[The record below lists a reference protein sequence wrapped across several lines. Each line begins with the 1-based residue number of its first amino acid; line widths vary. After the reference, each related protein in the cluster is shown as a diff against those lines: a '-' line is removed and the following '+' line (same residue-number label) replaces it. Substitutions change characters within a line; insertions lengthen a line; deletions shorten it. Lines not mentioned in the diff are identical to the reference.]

1 MPKACEDDYYT
12 FFKSVEDMQNYHEKL
27 SVNSQ
32 WLTCKIFDLHV
43 EAMESASGSGPKH
56 LVFAPGVS
64 AEAVEDTIKNLRLA
78 MRVDSELYPI
88 RVTAYKSLLD
98 RAKISG
104 SVLAKLSRDKLAD
117 ILNACLSLHTADAL
131 LLLRNE
137 KVTAVHSGDPTDYSI
152 LPINELLGVLVQK
165 LKTLF
170 PGNVF
175 QSGYSD
181 HSITSATWVLA
192 GQREELLDTYKKV
205 LDAQG
210 KTGLASKLSPG
221 IRFVTS
227 DTGMASAKVSAMLMG
242 LTHPI
247 HIGGCVAVDHR
258 HRSKIEDFESCLD
271 QLFAQFGDAV
281 LKLQRLLEISLDYPV
296 NAMTRVCKKLCLPKK
311 AAVEAIAM
319 YEMAYGGGV
328 ATAHDVFMA
337 LQEIPYILK
346 TQNTPQSKMLVV
358 EENMARALSLK
369 WSDYDLA
376 KAVIY

>member
-12 FFKSVEDMQNYHEKL
+12 FFKSVEDMQSYHEKL
-27 SVNSQ
+27 SINSQ
-32 WLTCKIFDLHV
+32 WLTCKIFELHV
-43 EAMESASGSGPKH
+43 EAMELASGAGPKH

-64 AEAVEDTIKNLRLA
+64 AEAVEDTIKNLKLA
-78 MRVDSELYPI
+78 MCVNGELYPV

-117 ILNACLSLHTADAL
+117 ILNACLSMHTADAL

-170 PGNVF
+170 PGSVF

-192 GQREELLDTYKKV
+192 GQREKLLDTYKKV

-210 KTGLASKLSPG
+210 KSGLASKLSPG

-258 HRSKIEDFESCLD
+258 HRSKVKDFESCLD

-319 YEMAYGGGV
+319 YEMAYGGGA

-376 KAVIY
+376 KAVVY